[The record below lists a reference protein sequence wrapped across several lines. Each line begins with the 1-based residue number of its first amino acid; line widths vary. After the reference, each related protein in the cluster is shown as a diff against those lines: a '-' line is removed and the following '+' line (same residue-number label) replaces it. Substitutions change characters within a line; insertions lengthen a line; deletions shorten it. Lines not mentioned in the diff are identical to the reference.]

1 MKLLT
6 KYIAVAIHEI
16 LAHIVIIA
24 TIVKTIVRKGLRSV
38 ISSKKFR
45 SYCCSECLVSS
56 DLEYFIER
64 LIETVL
70 ISSYFRLTKS
80 SNMML

>member
-6 KYIAVAIHEI
+6 KYIAIAIHEI
-16 LAHIVIIA
+16 LEHIVITA
-24 TIVKTIVRKGLRSV
+24 TKTIVRKGLRSV